1 MSSFE
6 TAGDSSNDALL
17 TGLTRLAVAFGEFR
31 KETTERLDTIDARLD
46 EYEHAHGS
54 ETASKAELVDLANA
68 VANVTKNM
76 GLAVDDVNTFKEALG
91 VNPMATTAGILKAI
105 DAMIYYSLIRA
116 NYGEEAAE
124 QEWQTHVER
133 YQAAGYG
140 VQTVP

>member
-54 ETASKAELVDLANA
+54 EPVRQTIAARRVGRLSSCKFGPLLGAGNL
-68 VANVTKNM
+68 TM
-76 GLAVDDVNTFKEALG
+76 G
-91 VNPMATTAGILKAI
+91 P
-105 DAMIYYSLIRA
+105 
-116 NYGEEAAE
+116 
-124 QEWQTHVER
+124 R
-133 YQAAGYG
+133 Y
-140 VQTVP
+140 